1 MIFAKAKEAPENL
14 PTPQGVAGW
23 IEKYLTTTMRSI
35 PAGNWLIATF
45 YKPTDNGTRFTDLL
59 TMVLDSLTNC
69 VVLYSKL

>member
-23 IEKYLTTTMRSI
+23 VEKALTTSMRSI

-59 TMVLDSLTNC
+59 TMVLDSLTH
-69 VVLYSKL
+69 